1 MDCVSVALSAHHS
14 FIHSEQTALA
24 GYLPPCG
31 ETLAALHLAVEDP
44 SQDVEVQSGDAQR
57 ESDA

>member
-31 ETLAALHLAVEDP
+31 ETLAALHLAVE